1 MAFRAKTGTGNY
13 EFVKKGDPP
22 VMGITKL
29 EAGVTLENMKRPRL
43 DHPPKLPLDI
53 TAGRLPATMPP

>member
-1 MAFRAKTGTGNY
+1 LY

-29 EAGVTLENMKRPRL
+29 GNGVTAESLKRARKEIP
-43 DHPPKLPLDI
+43 
-53 TAGRLPATMPP
+53 MPPAPNGAATAERMSATTAP